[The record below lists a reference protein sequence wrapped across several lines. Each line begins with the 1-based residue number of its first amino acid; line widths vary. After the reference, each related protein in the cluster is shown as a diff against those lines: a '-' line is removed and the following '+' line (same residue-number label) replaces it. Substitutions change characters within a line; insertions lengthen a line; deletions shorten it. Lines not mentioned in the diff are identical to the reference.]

1 MKQLFIKTTNYGLTD
16 NQHKG
21 GTMYGKIIDGNL
33 QIAGSVIT
41 TDKGFISNPTIEQ
54 LIELG
59 YKEIEYTEKPQYD
72 KEEEKLKEVY
82 TDGDKIT
89 VSYEKVALTDEE
101 HNAVIQAEIVE
112 EENKIT
118 ARNIRNA
125 IKGDSFALGKIDEV
139 ENNIAQLRAKIREI
153 ANEE

>member
-1 MKQLFIKTTNYGLTD
+1 MK
-16 NQHKG
+16 
-21 GTMYGKIIDGNL
+21 YGKIIDGKL

-41 TDKGFISNPTIEQ
+41 TDKGFISNPTTEQ

-59 YKEIEYTEKPQYD
+59 YKEIEYTEKPSFD
-72 KEEEKLKEVY
+72 KEEEKLQEVY
-82 TDGDKIT
+82 TDGAKIT

-101 HNAVIQAEIVE
+101 HNAVIQAEIVAE
-112 EENKIT
+112 EQKIT

-139 ENNIAQLRAKIREI
+139 ENNIAELRAKLR
-153 ANEE
+153 

>member
-1 MKQLFIKTTNYGLTD
+1 
-16 NQHKG
+16 
-21 GTMYGKIIDGNL
+21 MYGKIIDGNL
-33 QIAGSVIT
+33 VLAGSIIT
-41 TDKGFISNPTIEQ
+41 TDKGTTTNPKAEQ

-59 YKEIEYTEKPQYD
+59 YKEIEYSEKPTYD

-89 VSYEKVALTDEE
+89 ISYEKVALTDYE
-101 HNAVIQAEIVE
+101 HNAVIYQKIVE

-139 ENNIAQLRAKIREI
+139 ENNIAQLRTKIREI
-153 ANEE
+153 TNEE